1 MLSKYFLQ
9 PAQMPTLAH
18 PLVPVMTVNA
28 DQYLHERLVTGCW
41 LKLALELGPTTA
53 HNTSDPAVRSA
64 QAPAQAEEG
73 YPFCL
78 PIQLVKSVMQG
89 SLLNSLLGF
98 TKDREYTSGM
108 QLVLALCPQ
117 IRACQ
122 CKALYQAYPGGK
134 HLQVGRCARR
144 EGGKHNTK
152 EGMG

>member
-1 MLSKYFLQ
+1 MVRLADLKALLHCMLARHQQSSVQVCSVLSKYFLQ

-28 DQYLHERLVTGCW
+28 DQYLHERIIAGCW
-41 LKLALELGPTTA
+41 LKSALELGPITA

-73 YPFCL
+73 HLFCL

-98 TKDREYTSGM
+98 TSSKDREYTSCM

-117 IRACQ
+117 VPA
-122 CKALYQAYPGGK
+122 
-134 HLQVGRCARR
+134 
-144 EGGKHNTK
+144 
-152 EGMG
+152 